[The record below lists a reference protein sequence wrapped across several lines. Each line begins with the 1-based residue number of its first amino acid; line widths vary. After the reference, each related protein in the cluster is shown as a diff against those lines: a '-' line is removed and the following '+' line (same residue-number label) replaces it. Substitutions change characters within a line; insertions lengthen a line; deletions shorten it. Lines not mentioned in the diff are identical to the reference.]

1 MEENSQKQNNL
12 IKFLVLIIALLTIIC
27 GILIW
32 QFIEQNK
39 AIQTEV
45 AEKQEVM
52 EEKDALTQE
61 LENLMKDYESLQTN
75 NKELQAEIEQQKEKI
90 AQLMA
95 EVEKYKGNTA
105 MMLKYKKETETL
117 RKIMQGYVATID
129 SLNQLNQKL
138 NKENIQVKEE
148 LNTQKSKYEELT
160 KVKEDLSQTV
170 AKASLIA
177 LANIKASGINVK
189 SSGKETE
196 TNRAKKAEKIKV
208 CFDLQENTIRKP
220 GDATFYVRIITP
232 DGKILSEGADESYM
246 FTYEGGIK
254 GVYSAKKTVD
264 YKNQVMTACAY
275 YTCKEGETLPE
286 GRYKADIYLDG
297 SNIGTVN
304 FDLK

>member
-1 MEENSQKQNNL
+1 MEGQNQKQNNI
-12 IKFLVLIIALLTIIC
+12 IKFLVLIIALLTIAC
-27 GILIW
+27 GVLIW

-52 EEKDALTQE
+52 EEKDAISQE
-61 LENLMKDYESLQTN
+61 LENLMKDFESLQTN

-95 EVEKYKGNTA
+95 DVEKYKGNTA

-117 RKIMQGYVATID
+117 RKIMQGYVVTID
-129 SLNQLNQKL
+129 SLNQLNIKL
-138 NKENIQVKEE
+138 NKENTQVKEE
-148 LNTQKSKYEELT
+148 LTTQKNRYEVLNKEKETLT
-160 KVKEDLSQTV
+160 QTV

-177 LANIKASGINVK
+177 LSNIKATGINVK

-196 TNRAKKAEKIKV
+196 TNRAKRAEKIKI
-208 CFDLQENTIRKP
+208 CFDLQENNIRKP
-220 GDATFYVRIITP
+220 GDVTLYVRIVTP
-232 DGKILSEGADESYM
+232 DGKILSEGADDSFM
-246 FTYEGGIK
+246 FTYDGGIK

-264 YKNQVMTACAY
+264 YKNQRMTACAY
-275 YTCKEGETLPE
+275 YSCKEGEVLPE
-286 GRYKADIYLDG
+286 GKYKADVYLDG

-304 FDLK
+304 FELK